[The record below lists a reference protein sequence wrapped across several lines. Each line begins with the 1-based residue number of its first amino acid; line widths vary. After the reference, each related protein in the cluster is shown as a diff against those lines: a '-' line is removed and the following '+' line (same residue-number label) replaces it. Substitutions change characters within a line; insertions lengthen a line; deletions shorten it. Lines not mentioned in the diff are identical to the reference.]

1 MRILLDQLICA
12 SFTACLLTS
21 HLLFLTINTK
31 SDHLEK
37 KEILMKRIFAV
48 LVMLLTIANLAFSPA
63 ALAADIDNG
72 AKLFSSNCAACH
84 MGGGNAI
91 AAAMTLKKEALAA
104 NGKDTV
110 EAIVAQITKGKN
122 AMPAF
127 ETRLNPEQRED
138 IAAYVLA
145 QAAKDWK

>member
-1 MRILLDQLICA
+1 
-12 SFTACLLTS
+12 
-21 HLLFLTINTK
+21 
-31 SDHLEK
+31 
-37 KEILMKRIFAV
+37 MKRIFAFV
-48 LVMLLTIANLAFSPA
+48 VMLLTIANLAFSPT
-63 ALAADIDNG
+63 ALAVDIENG

-91 AAAMTLKKEALAA
+91 AKEMTLKKEALAA
-104 NGKDTV
+104 NGKDTA

>member
-1 MRILLDQLICA
+1 
-12 SFTACLLTS
+12 LTS
-21 HLLFLTINTK
+21 HPLFLTINTK
-31 SDHLEK
+31 LDHLEK

-91 AAAMTLKKEALAA
+91 APAMTLKKEALAA

-138 IAAYVLA
+138 IATYVLA

>member
-1 MRILLDQLICA
+1 M
-12 SFTACLLTS
+12 
-21 HLLFLTINTK
+21 
-31 SDHLEK
+31 K
-37 KEILMKRIFAV
+37 KIIA
-48 LVMLLTIANLAFSPA
+48 LVVILLTIANLAFSPT
-63 ALAADIDNG
+63 ALAVDITNG

-127 ETRLNPEQRED
+127 EARLKPEHRED

>member
-1 MRILLDQLICA
+1 M
-12 SFTACLLTS
+12 
-21 HLLFLTINTK
+21 
-31 SDHLEK
+31 K
-37 KEILMKRIFAV
+37 KIFAV
-48 LVMLLTIANLAFSPA
+48 LVMLLTIANLAFSPV
-63 ALAADIDNG
+63 ALAADIENG

-127 ETRLNPEQRED
+127 EARLKPEQRED